1 MPESTK
7 SNSPDKTWEI
17 YAEIGAA
24 ERHFNQLEHQYR
36 VLASTWLLGT
46 FVAFGYVLIHLP
58 LRPDDW
64 VTHHRDLVIAG
75 IALSGA
81 LGIRLIWILDIR
93 VYHQLLESCFLEG
106 LKLERDNDWLPRIR
120 HNMVRTQRTGS
131 VTPNIVWFYIG
142 CTTVLLVI
150 AAFSASL
157 WFYQLVEHPASWV
170 SVLFFSGLTYVWGS
184 SMYRIS
190 FIDASDPSLKQ
201 DRVR

>member
-1 MPESTK
+1 MLESRK
-7 SNSPDKTWEI
+7 SNRSDKTWEI

-46 FVAFGYVLIHLP
+46 FVAIGYVLIHLP
-58 LRPDDW
+58 VRQADW

-106 LKLERDNDWLPRIR
+106 LKLERDNDWLPR
-120 HNMVRTQRTGS
+120 
-131 VTPNIVWFYIG
+131 
-142 CTTVLLVI
+142 
-150 AAFSASL
+150 
-157 WFYQLVEHPASWV
+157 
-170 SVLFFSGLTYVWGS
+170 
-184 SMYRIS
+184 
-190 FIDASDPSLKQ
+190 
-201 DRVR
+201 